1 MRRGGGGGGSGAVVG
16 RRTLQV
22 SNSGS
27 AKESDTGRLLAAT
40 PVHVTGC
47 CVLLG
52 LGLGPPAAAWLWL
65 AHASEKISC
74 VITAAAC

>member
-1 MRRGGGGGGSGAVVG
+1 MRRGGGGGGGAVVG

-40 PVHVTGC
+40 PVHVTGAGL
-47 CVLLG
+47 LLG
-52 LGLGPPAAAWLWL
+52 LGPGLASSCLG
-65 AHASEKISC
+65 ED
-74 VITAAAC
+74 